1 MKTIHAILVAAC
13 FISVNHLTVCNV
25 HAADIDTQQA
35 LEIAARFA
43 SSVPYATNPSLSAHP
58 GFAPD
63 QSYDPDQSAT
73 QQESWQNRSWM
84 QTQPELAYTARS
96 IDSGTDN
103 IFVINLGD
111 ERGFVLVSGESRSD
125 ATILGWSE
133 HGSFNYENA
142 PIQFKELLA
151 SYSAEIDALRNT
163 QGATSATSGIGDTP
177 GSSPAPTWSSTL
189 GMVMVGPLLTTKW
202 NQWAPYNGFCPE
214 GCPTGC
220 FPTALAQIMNYWK
233 WPAESH
239 GQIDGTDFSGHR
251 YDWDNMLDYYG
262 SYTSGNIG
270 NGSAFQSYNGVQA
283 DAVARLMADIGTA
296 FHTQYD
302 PTGSPTHAVLTP
314 LVENFGYERDFR
326 EHRAP
331 DAAALTSAMREELD
345 LNRPVLYIG
354 NNGGSTIYHAL
365 VCDGYTQ
372 NGYFHF
378 NYGWGGY
385 CDGYYRQAACAS
397 FSQNSYIYTGVR
409 PYDAQETV
417 IGDITYGLLKNGTA
431 EILKYG
437 KSEGSVSTLTI
448 PSTVQDATGN
458 EYKVTR
464 IRKNAFM
471 TKCRF
476 GRITMGDNVSA
487 IEPFAFINCTID
499 TLVLS
504 DLMETVPDE
513 AFQTTGIKSLTIG
526 YGVKHI
532 GKKAFM
538 TCQLT
543 EVISRSPAFDA
554 DDYAFYYTYPDCGG
568 WLDCITSLGE
578 KAFGGASFNGEPH
591 FANLE
596 YVGSQAFAGVTFP
609 SSSFN
614 VPKTLKYLA
623 PDAFKGSTVYSFTVH
638 DDNPWFSAS
647 GGILYN
653 KNATSLVLTPI
664 PNMTLG
670 DDAAPFPEG
679 LVRMERGSIT
689 SRKSRWATF
698 GIVIPASVEDVS
710 GAFINCDAMG
720 SLTVLAMQPP
730 FATDDSFNDALFED
744 PYRTLFVPQGC
755 EDLYRNA
762 PGWRRFPQ
770 IVGDRQPVAT
780 SDPDREWYMIM
791 HRSDSLGNIRIPVS
805 NISEM
810 SIAQTPDSNA
820 FVISTADGTDGA
832 GLKAA
837 VQTID
842 SVTWMKGFVFD
853 EGQVFDLDPEHLSAV
868 SQLCSVQF
876 GRSAIS
882 GDVQLSIRNAVTT
895 PQVVEGVTRGVAV
908 DLSLSNGVHRLKGGA
923 VITIPFAIEE
933 GEQVGAAYFN
943 EETGQW
949 DRVFFIYDNESQA
962 VVITTGHLSL
972 FSVFSIRGKES
983 DSRLSTVYP
992 QYWEYTPLYG
1002 FNEATRVLFDIMSS
1016 DDPDVE
1022 AAMKFKEDMGF
1033 WQNVGLD
1040 GGYSMLSSL
1049 GFTPEAIDNAVEVVG
1064 YIGIAMTIL
1073 DVIAA
1078 DLKGDD
1084 LGVAANTLKSILAFA
1099 TSQMSSAIGT
1109 GVMSA
1114 SMGIT
1119 AFIGVALEKFG
1130 TMVSQAK
1137 LDYGRAMYRYYYSKA
1152 GSEVCAPV
1160 SSFGN
1165 SYLRSATDWY
1175 DLFYPAFRKP
1185 MTEMQLKAYIEQTV
1199 RRYCDRFWEDNNDV
1213 YTFCQ
1218 AEAGRLG
1225 FTSYHEISE
1234 ADQQTISDEYFAE
1247 LMNGE
1252 LVSVFQ
1258 DIRVNIQMECDN
1270 RLEKALADFQK
1281 QMNTKISLQIVDSS
1295 CQEGDSSRYSG
1306 WTVRFTEMPAVA
1318 DPEHWQST
1326 VSGRGKC
1333 KLGYFT
1339 EYALISNKVRNSLTL
1354 VKPDGEEVA
1363 LYTYQIPEGTGR
1375 IIIQIDLATGGQEID
1390 APHLEDLQL
1399 VYDPAM
1405 IPTPYTM
1412 NGTYAGGT
1420 EQHSTTPETF
1430 ISMDNMMNR
1439 NARFQTGL
1447 ERFFKRH
1454 DFITVDKSG
1463 HIRIGDDIVGEFP
1476 DGGLEGSGTFT
1487 ISTRDSFQEK
1497 TIDSYI
1503 SSWASMSDDSDIAYL
1518 FMNLLD
1524 GTVSYDIEC
1533 QFTVTRTP
1541 DDSGYTIVYTGQ
1553 GSYGIDARVID
1564 SVDGIDYDYW
1574 PCPTTFSPD
1583 DITTRQ
1589 IQETGTVRLNYTKV
1603 CEVQPHSAI

>member
-1 MKTIHAILVAAC
+1 MKNGTMKTAQTVLTAVCLIVINYLAINKVL
-13 FISVNHLTVCNV
+13 
-25 HAADIDTQQA
+25 AADIDARQA

-43 SSVPYATNPSLSAHP
+43 STGRPVATNPAVAP
-58 GFAPD
+58 GQTASPRI
-63 QSYDPDQSAT
+63 
-73 QQESWQNRSWM
+73 SWTDRSWT
-84 QTQPELAYTARS
+84 QPQPELAYTARS
-96 IDSGTDN
+96 HSNGNDN

-111 ERGFVLVSGESRSD
+111 NRGFVLVSGESRAD
-125 ATILGWSE
+125 ATILGWCD
-133 HGSFNYENA
+133 HGSFDYESA
-142 PIQFKELLA
+142 PVQFKDLLA
-151 SYSAEIDALRNT
+151 SYSAEIDALRGNPALSGT
-163 QGATSATSGIGDTP
+163 LGAGTNAY
-177 GSSPAPTWSSTL
+177 WSNAL
-189 GMVMVGPLLTTKW
+189 GMVMAGPLLTTQW
-202 NQWAPYNGFCPE
+202 NQWAPYNGFCPA

-233 WPAESH
+233 WPAESR
-239 GQIDGTDFSGHR
+239 GQVDETDFSGHK
-251 YDWDNMLDYYG
+251 YDWENMLDIYEHGYDG
-262 SYTSGNIG
+262 
-270 NGSAFQSYNGVQA
+270 AQA

-302 PTGSPTHAVLTP
+302 PTGSPTQAVLVP

-326 EHRAP
+326 EISAK
-331 DAAALTSAMREELD
+331 DASALTSTMREELD
-345 LNRPVLYIG
+345 RNRPVLYVG
-354 NNGGSTIYHAL
+354 NSGDATVSHAL

-372 NGYFHF
+372 NNYFHF

-385 CDGYYRQAACAS
+385 CDGYYKQAACAYY
-397 FSQNSYIYTGVR
+397 SQNSYIFTGVR

-437 KSEGSVSTLTI
+437 KTEGTVPALTI
-448 PSTVQDATGN
+448 PSAVRDDGGN

-471 TKCRF
+471 TKCLF
-476 GRITMGDNVSA
+476 GRITIGDNVSA

-526 YGVKHI
+526 AGVKHI

-538 TCQLT
+538 TCRLS

-554 DDYAFYYTYPDCGG
+554 DDYAFYYTSPECGN

-578 KAFGGASFNGEPH
+578 RAFGGASFNGEPH
-591 FANLE
+591 FAKLE
-596 YVGSQAFAGVTFP
+596 YAGAQAFAGVSFP

-614 VPKTLKYLA
+614 VPKTLKYLE
-623 PDAFKGSTVYSFTVH
+623 PDAFKGSTVYSFTVD
-638 DDNPWFSAS
+638 DDNPWFSARD
-647 GGILYN
+647 GILYN
-653 KNATSLVLTPI
+653 KNASSLVLTPV

-670 DDAAPFPEG
+670 DDIMPFPEG

-689 SRKSRWATF
+689 SRKTRWNTF
-698 GIVIPASVEDVS
+698 GIIIPATVEDVS
-710 GAFINCDAMG
+710 GAFINCDAVEP
-720 SLTVLAMQPP
+720 LAVLAMQPP

-744 PYRTLFVPQGC
+744 PYRTLYVPQGC
-755 EDLYRNA
+755 EELYRNA
-762 PGWRRFPQ
+762 PGWNRFPR
-770 IVGDRQPVAT
+770 IVGDRQPVT
-780 SDPDREWYMIM
+780 VSDPDREYYMIL
-791 HRSDSLGNIRIPVS
+791 HRNGGQENIRIPVGS
-805 NISEM
+805 ISGM
-810 SIAQTPDSNA
+810 SIDQTPDSSV
-820 FVISTADGTDGA
+820 FVISAAGGLGGTDV
-832 GLKAA
+832 KAD

-853 EGQVFDLDPEHLSAV
+853 KEQVFDLDPEHLYAE

-876 GRSAIS
+876 GRSAIN

-895 PQVVEGVTRGVAV
+895 PQVVDGVTRGVAV
-908 DLSLSNGVHRLKGGA
+908 DLNLSNGMHQLKGGA
-923 VITIPFAIEE
+923 VITIPFAVEE
-933 GEQVGAAYFN
+933 GEQIGAAYFN

-949 DRVFFIYDNESQA
+949 DRVFFVYDETLQA
-962 VVITTGHLSL
+962 AVITTGHLSL
-972 FSVFSIRGKES
+972 FSVFSIRQKDG

-1002 FNEATRVLFDIMSS
+1002 FDQATRVLFDIMSS

-1022 AAMKFKEDMGF
+1022 AAMKFKEDMSF
-1033 WQNVGLD
+1033 WQSVGLD

-1049 GFTPEAIDNAVEVVG
+1049 GFTPEAVDHAVEVVG
-1064 YIGIAMTIL
+1064 YMGIAMTIL

-1084 LGVAANTLKSILAFA
+1084 LGVATNTLKSILAFA

-1114 SMGIT
+1114 SMGIA

-1160 SSFGN
+1160 SSFG
-1165 SYLRSATDWY
+1165 STYLRSTTDWY
-1175 DLFYPAFRKP
+1175 DLFYPAFQKP

-1225 FTSYHEISE
+1225 FTSYHQISE

-1258 DIRVNIQMECDN
+1258 DIRVSIQVECDN

-1281 QMNTKISLQIVDSS
+1281 QLNTKVALQIVDSS
-1295 CQEGDSSRYSG
+1295 CLEGDSSRYRG
-1306 WTVRFTEMPAVA
+1306 WTVRFTEMPSVS

-1326 VSGRGKC
+1326 VNGLGKC
-1333 KLGYFT
+1333 RLGYFT
-1339 EYALISNKVRNSLTL
+1339 EYALISNKVKCSLTL
-1354 VKPDGEEVA
+1354 VNPKGEDVA
-1363 LYTYQIPEGTGR
+1363 LYSFQIPEGTGR
-1375 IIIQIDLATGGQEID
+1375 INIQIDLATGGQEID
-1390 APHLEDLQL
+1390 APHLDGLKLE
-1399 VYDPAM
+1399 YDPAV
-1405 IPTPYTM
+1405 IPIPYTM
-1412 NGTYAGGT
+1412 SGTYASGT

-1463 HIRIGDDIVGEFP
+1463 HIMIGDDIVGEFP
-1476 DGGLEGSGTFT
+1476 DGGLEGCGSFT
-1487 ISTRDSFQEK
+1487 ISTSDAFQEK
-1497 TIDSYI
+1497 TIGSYI
-1503 SSWASMSDDSDIAYL
+1503 SAWVSMTDGSDIAYL

-1524 GTVSYDIEC
+1524 GNIRYDIEC

-1541 DDSGYTIVYTGQ
+1541 DDSEYTIVYTGQ
-1553 GSYGIDARVID
+1553 GSYEIDARVID
-1564 SVDGIDYDYW
+1564 TVDGIDYDYW
-1574 PCPTTFSPD
+1574 PCPTTFDPD

-1589 IQETGTVRLNYTKV
+1589 VQESGTVRLDYTKV
-1603 CEVQPHSAI
+1603 IQRSGQQLSDKRLIN